1 MRITTASKFRKR
13 IVIAGS
19 ASLHLKSKIALNPL
33 SGAGFPEFSQPLN
46 KLNRRSEISIQRKIV
61 RNSAPITAFGA
72 QYAAAPAPK
81 TGTRLWTPC
90 TRLKINDLKSPTFY

>member
-19 ASLHLKSKIALNPL
+19 ASLHPKSTIALNPL
-33 SGAGFPEFSQPLN
+33 SGAAFPEFSQPLN

-61 RNSAPITAFGA
+61 RNSAPTAAFGGNVFVA
-72 QYAAAPAPK
+72 LHQKLAPACGRPA
-81 TGTRLWTPC
+81 L
-90 TRLKINDLKSPTFY
+90 D